1 MVPKYGYQMNRMSLL
16 LLVFISLLSACKV
29 KKEPSKLAQLEWLL
43 GNWKGTVAEQ
53 PFYERWEKV
62 SNTEFKN
69 INYKLTASNDTIPD
83 SRSRLVYTDNK
94 IVYFGDDFS
103 IDASSVTDRE
113 VIFENKTRG
122 EKITFTLNE
131 KNEWVATLEYEK
143 EHVVYTLT
151 KLAPGEK

>member
-1 MVPKYGYQMNRMSLL
+1 MNRNTLLILVFLSLL
-16 LLVFISLLSACKV
+16 MGCTV
-29 KKEPSKLAQLEWLL
+29 KKETSKLAQLEWLL

-53 PFYERWEKV
+53 PFYELWEKV
-62 SNTEFKN
+62 SNVEFKN

-83 SRSRLVYTDNK
+83 SHSRINFVNDKIIYSGDN
-94 IVYFGDDFS
+94 FS
-103 IDASSVTDRE
+103 IDAASVTDRE
-113 VIFENKTRG
+113 VIFENKDRG